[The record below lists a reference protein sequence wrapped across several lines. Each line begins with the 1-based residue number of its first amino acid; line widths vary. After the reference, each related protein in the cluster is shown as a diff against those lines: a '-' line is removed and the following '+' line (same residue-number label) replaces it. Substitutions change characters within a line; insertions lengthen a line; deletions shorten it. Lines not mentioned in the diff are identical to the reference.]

1 MSDRNI
7 EDIIGA
13 LYDLVQDARSMP
25 LAADKCILERDRVL
39 DMLDEIIAQL
49 PSELKQSR
57 TIVESRNEL
66 ISQARR
72 EAEMILR
79 QAQDQ
84 AKQLVA
90 KEAIYVEAKRRAEE
104 LVGQTQNRIDALK
117 KAGNDYM
124 DDSLRKTEEVIA
136 EALANV
142 RDTRM
147 KFRAVTESQEQ
158 RKNMP
163 TAPAPAP
170 AQEVDIE
177 L

>member
-1 MSDRNI
+1 MSDRNT

-25 LAADKCILERDRVL
+25 LAADKCIVERDKVL

-49 PSELKQSR
+49 PVELKQSR

-72 EAEMILR
+72 EAEAILR
-79 QAQDQ
+79 QAQEQ
-84 AKQLVA
+84 AKQMVTQ
-90 KEAIYVEAKRRAEE
+90 EAIYQEARRRSEE
-104 LVGQTQNRIDALK
+104 LVGQTQNRINQLR

-124 DDSLRKTEEVIA
+124 DESLRQTEEAITK
-136 EALANV
+136 ALTEV

-147 KFRAVTESQEQ
+147 KFRTLTEAQEQ
-158 RKNMP
+158 QNK
-163 TAPAPAP
+163 PAAD
-170 AQEVDIE
+170 AE
-177 L
+177 

>member
-158 RKNMP
+158 RKNVSAVS
-163 TAPAPAP
+163 APAPV
-170 AQEVDIE
+170 QEVDIE